1 MTIDPATGRDVAD
14 CPETETHNRHMKNL
28 RNIRTTA
35 DRREYI
41 DGVMRSEGKFAANW
55 LRDDF
60 AAEWNKDKS

>member
-1 MTIDPATGRDVAD
+1 MIDPATGRDVAD
-14 CPETETHNRHMKNL
+14 CPETDTHNRHMENL

-41 DGVMRSEGKFAANW
+41 DGVMRAEGKFSANW

-60 AAEWNKDKS
+60 AAEWDKDKA